1 MADVFKNFT
10 GTIGTA
16 NTTIFTVPEADVANN
31 VPVTTYVAKTL
42 YVVHSLANAAK
53 TAITIYH
60 YDKSE
65 DSTIGFAGETT
76 VKEAINF
83 LQNGI
88 YVFEAGDQLIIKANL
103 DGEANYSCS
112 LLEIK
117 QQQ

>member
-10 GTIGTA
+10 GQVNIA

-31 VPVTTYVAKTL
+31 IPVTTYVAKTL
-42 YVVHSLANAAK
+42 YVVHDLANAAK
-53 TAITIYH
+53 TAIQIFH

-83 LQNGI
+83 LANGI
-88 YVFEAGDQLIIKANL
+88 YVFEAGDQLIISANL
-103 DGEANYSCS
+103 DGECNYSCS

>member
-10 GTIGTA
+10 GQVNIA

-53 TAITIYH
+53 TSVSIWH

-65 DSTIGFAGETT
+65 DVTIGFATETT
-76 VKEAINF
+76 TGVALNV

-88 YVFEAGDQLIIKANL
+88 YVFEAGDQLIISANL
-103 DGEANYSCS
+103 DGECNYSCS

-117 QQQ
+117 QQI

>member
-10 GTIGTA
+10 GAVGTA
-16 NTTIFTVPEADVANN
+16 NTVIFTVPEADVANN
-31 VPVTTYVAKTL
+31 IPVTTYVAKTL

-60 YDKSE
+60 YDKSR
-65 DSTIGFAGETT
+65 DATIGFAGETT

-88 YVFEAGDQLIIKANL
+88 YVFEAGDQLIIQANL
-103 DGEANYSCS
+103 DGEANFSCS

>member
-10 GTIGTA
+10 GQVNIA

-53 TAITIYH
+53 TSVSIWH

-65 DSTIGFAGETT
+65 DVTIGFATETNT
-76 VKEAINF
+76 GVALNV

-88 YVFEAGDQLIIKANL
+88 YVFEAGDQLIISANL
-103 DGEANYSCS
+103 DGECNYSCS

-117 QQQ
+117 QQI